1 MTNTLDPITLEV
13 LWNRLLSVVNEQQV
27 TLMRTAFSTVVRES
41 QDLACGVFDTHG
53 SMIAQS
59 LTGTP
64 GHINAMA
71 TGVRHFLKA
80 YPAETLQ
87 PGDVLITNDP
97 WQTAG
102 QINDMTILTP
112 VFSAPTRLA
121 NEGAINHA
129 FPAVQDEVRLQSEYE
144 LRAPTARQEE
154 KHGRL
159 VAYFASTCHAPD
171 IGGRI
176 FSGEARE
183 VYEEGLRIPI
193 TKLFIRDEPNHELLK
208 ILRANVRTPNET
220 IGDLYA
226 QTASNAVGAR
236 ELLHFMQEFGLDS
249 IDPLAEEIITRS
261 ERAMRGAIRTLPNG
275 RYENESWSDGFDEPI
290 RIKVTITIEDEDL
303 FIDFDGSSPQS
314 SRGINVVLNY
324 THAYASFAI
333 KAAIS
338 PEVPHNEGAF
348 RPVHVTA
355 PPGSILNCLEP
366 AAVASRH
373 LIGHFLPGVI
383 FGALA
388 PAMPGKVLACGAD
401 PIWISVWHGRWPETF
416 TFSLFQCGGTGA
428 RAIKDG
434 LNTTGFPSGVA
445 GVPAEV
451 IESLAPLVQHRR
463 ELRTDSGGPGTY
475 RGGLGQWTEVSYR
488 GDIPWGVSALV
499 DRTHFP
505 ATGLEGGKFGA
516 VGEYLVNNTTR
527 PQPKALYTLAPGDRV
542 QLHLP
547 GGGGYGNPFRR
558 PVEMVLNDVV
568 NGYVSLEAAER
579 DYGVV
584 IRYLGSED
592 QLVRPPTLYTID
604 EAATT
609 ALRIGRQS

>member
-1 MTNTLDPITLEV
+1 MTNTIDPIILEV

-41 QDLACGVFDTHG
+41 QDLACGVFDTRG

-80 YPAETLQ
+80 YPEEMLQ

-112 VFSAPTRLA
+112 VFK
-121 NEGAINHA
+121 
-129 FPAVQDEVRLQSEYE
+129 D
-144 LRAPTARQEE
+144 ARV
-154 KHGRL
+154 

-171 IGGRI
+171 IGGHI

-183 VYEEGLRIPI
+183 IYEEGLRIPI
-193 TKLFIRDEPNHELLK
+193 MKLFIRDEPNHELFK
-208 ILRANVRTPNET
+208 IIRANVRTPNET

-226 QTASNAVGAR
+226 QTSSNAVGAR
-236 ELLHFMQEFGLDS
+236 ELLHFMEEFGLDS
-249 IDPLAEEIITRS
+249 IDPLADEIISRS
-261 ERAMRGAIRTLPNG
+261 ERAMRDALRTLPNG

-290 RIKVTITIEDEDL
+290 HIRVAVTIEDEDL
-303 FIDFDGSSPQS
+303 FIDFAGSSPQS

-333 KAAIS
+333 KAAVS

-355 PPGSILNCLEP
+355 PPGCILNCVEP

-388 PAMPGKVLACGAD
+388 PTMPGKLIACGAD
-401 PIWISVWHGRWPETF
+401 PIWISVWHGKWPASQETF

-451 IESLAPLVQHRR
+451 VESLAPLIQYRR
-463 ELRTDSGGPGTY
+463 ELRTDSGGPGIY
-475 RGGLGQWTEVSYR
+475 RGGLGQWTEVGYR
-488 GDIPWGVSALV
+488 GNTSWGVSALV
-499 DRTHFP
+499 DRTRFP
-505 ATGLEGGKFGA
+505 ATGLAGGKSGA
-516 VGEYLVNNTTR
+516 PGEYLVNNTTS
-527 PQPKALYTLAPGDRV
+527 PQAKAMTSLAPGDRV
-542 QLHLP
+542 QLNLP
-547 GGGGYGNPFRR
+547 GGGGYGNPFQR
-558 PVEMVLNDVV
+558 PVELVLTDVV
-568 NGYVSLEAAER
+568 NGYVSLEAAKLE
-579 DYGVV
+579 YGVIV
-584 IRYLGSED
+584 HYHGSQE
-592 QLVRPPTLYTID
+592 QLVRLPNLYVID

-609 ALRIGRQS
+609 ALRTGKQEA

>member
-1 MTNTLDPITLEV
+1 MTQDIDLITLEV

-71 TGVRHFLKA
+71 TGVRHCLDA
-80 YPAETLQ
+80 YPAATLS

-102 QINDMTILTP
+102 QINDMTVLTP
-112 VFSAPTRLA
+112 VFKDS
-121 NEGAINHA
+121 
-129 FPAVQDEVRLQSEYE
+129 
-144 LRAPTARQEE
+144 
-154 KHGRL
+154 RL

-176 FSGEARE
+176 LSGEARE

-193 TKLFIRDEPNHELLK
+193 TKLFIRDEPNRELLK
-208 ILRANVRTPNET
+208 IIRANVRTPDET
-220 IGDLYA
+220 VGDLYA
-226 QTASNAVGAR
+226 QTSSNAVGAR
-236 ELLHFMQEFGLDS
+236 ELLHFMREFGLDS
-249 IDPLAEEIITRS
+249 IDPLADAIITRS
-261 ERAMRGAIRTLPNG
+261 EQAMRAAIRSLPNG

-290 RIKVTITIEDEDL
+290 RIKVAVTIEDEDI
-303 FIDFDGSSPQS
+303 FIDFAGSSPQS
-314 SRGINVVLNY
+314 PWGINVVLNY
-324 THAYASFAI
+324 THAYASFAL
-333 KAAIS
+333 KAAIT
-338 PEVPHNEGAF
+338 PTIPHNAGSF

-355 PPGSILNCLEP
+355 PAGSILNCVEP

-388 PAMPGKVLACGAD
+388 QAMPTQLIACGAD
-401 PIWISVWHGRWPETF
+401 PIWISVWRGSWPVSHQPF

-428 RAIKDG
+428 RATKDG

-445 GVPAEV
+445 GVPTEV
-451 IESLAPLVQHRR
+451 METSAPLIQYRR
-463 ELRTDSGGPGTY
+463 TLRTDSGGPGTY
-475 RGGLGQWTEVSYR
+475 RGGLGQWTEVGYR
-488 GDIPWGVSALV
+488 GDERWAVSAMV
-499 DRTHFP
+499 DRIHFP
-505 ATGLEGGKFGA
+505 ATGLHGGKEGA
-516 VGEYLVNNTTR
+516 PGEFLLNGKAGH
-527 PQPKALYTLAPGDRV
+527 QPKALLTLAPDHRV
-542 QLHLP
+542 QLNLP
-547 GGGGYGNPFRR
+547 GGGGYGDPYRR
-558 PVEMVLNDVV
+558 SVELVLSDVV
-568 NGYVSLEAAER
+568 NGYISLEAAER

-584 IRYLGSED
+584 IRYNGSQE
-592 QLVRPPTLYTID
+592 QLLRPPELYTID
-604 EAATT
+604 EAAT
-609 ALRIGRQS
+609 ASLRGARNPI

>member
-1 MTNTLDPITLEV
+1 MKNAIDPITLEV

-41 QDLACGVFDTHG
+41 QDLACGVFDTRG

-80 YPAETLQ
+80 YPSETLQ
-87 PGDVLITNDP
+87 SGDVLITNDP

-112 VFSAPTRLA
+112 VFKG
-121 NEGAINHA
+121 EG
-129 FPAVQDEVRLQSEYE
+129 VV
-144 LRAPTARQEE
+144 
-154 KHGRL
+154 G
-159 VAYFASTCHAPD
+159 YFASTCHAPD
-171 IGGRI
+171 IGGHI

-193 TKLFIRDEPNHELLK
+193 TKLFIRDDPNHELFK
-208 ILRANVRTPNET
+208 IIRANVRTPDET

-226 QTASNAVGAR
+226 QTSSNAVGAR
-236 ELLHFMQEFGLDS
+236 ELLHFMDEFDLDS
-249 IDPLAEEIITRS
+249 IDPLADEIIMRS
-261 ERAMRGAIRTLPNG
+261 ERAMREAIRALPNG

-290 RIKVTITIEDEDL
+290 RIKVAVTIEEEDL

-333 KAAIS
+333 KAAVS
-338 PEVPHNEGAF
+338 PEVPHNEGSF

-355 PPGSILNCLEP
+355 PPGCILNCLEP

-373 LIGHFLPGVI
+373 SIGHFLPGVI

-388 PAMPGKVLACGAD
+388 PAMPGKLMACGAD
-401 PIWISVWHGRWPETF
+401 PIWISVWQGKWPASLETF

-428 RAIKDG
+428 RATKDG

-445 GVPAEV
+445 GVPAE
-451 IESLAPLVQHRR
+451 ILESLTPLIQHRR

-488 GDIPWGVSALV
+488 GEASWGVSALV
-499 DRTHFP
+499 DRTHFS
-505 ATGLEGGKFGA
+505 ATGLEDGKSGA
-516 VGEYLVNNTTR
+516 LGEFLVNDTMR
-527 PQPKALYTLAPGDRV
+527 PQPKAFISLEPGDRV
-542 QLHLP
+542 QLNP
-547 GGGGYGNPFRR
+547 AGGGGYGDPSRR
-558 PVEMVLNDVV
+558 PLELVLNDVI
-568 NGYVSLEAAER
+568 NGYVSLEAADRE
-579 DYGVV
+579 YGVI
-584 IRYLGSED
+584 IRYMGD
-592 QLVRPPTLYTID
+592 QNLLVRPPDLYVID
-604 EAATT
+604 EAATK
-609 ALRIGRQS
+609 LRRAIKQGD

>member
-1 MTNTLDPITLEV
+1 MTNTIDPITLEV

-41 QDLACGVFDTHG
+41 QDLACGVFDTRG

-87 PGDVLITNDP
+87 PGDVLIT
-97 WQTAG
+97 
-102 QINDMTILTP
+102 INDMTILTP
-112 VFSAPTRLA
+112 VFKDTHVV
-121 NEGAINHA
+121 G
-129 FPAVQDEVRLQSEYE
+129 
-144 LRAPTARQEE
+144 
-154 KHGRL
+154 
-159 VAYFASTCHAPD
+159 YFASTCHAPD
-171 IGGRI
+171 IGGHI

-183 VYEEGLRIPI
+183 IYEEGLRIPI
-193 TKLFIRDEPNHELLK
+193 TKLFICDEPNHELFK
-208 ILRANVRTPNET
+208 IIRANVRTPNET

-226 QTASNAVGAR
+226 QTSSNAVGAR
-236 ELLHFMQEFGLDS
+236 ELLHFMEEFGLDS
-249 IDPLAEEIITRS
+249 IDPLSDEIIARS
-261 ERAMRGAIRTLPNG
+261 ERAMRDALHALPDG

-290 RIKVTITIEDEDL
+290 RIKVAVTIAGEDL
-303 FIDFDGSSPQS
+303 FIDFAGSSPQS

-355 PPGSILNCLEP
+355 PPGCILNCLEP

-388 PAMPGKVLACGAD
+388 PALPGKLIACGAD
-401 PIWISVWHGRWPETF
+401 PIWISVWHGKWPMSQETF

-451 IESLAPLVQHRR
+451 MESLAPLIQYRR
-463 ELRTDSGGPGTY
+463 ELRPDSGGPGFY
-475 RGGLGQWTEVSYR
+475 RGGLGQWTEAGYR
-488 GDIPWGVSALV
+488 GDTSWGVSALV
-499 DRTHFP
+499 DRTRFP
-505 ATGLEGGKFGA
+505 ATGLEGGKSGA
-516 VGEYLVNNTTR
+516 PGEYLVNNTIR
-527 PQPKALYTLAPGDRV
+527 PQAKALTPLAPDDRV
-542 QLHLP
+542 QLNLP
-547 GGGGYGNPFRR
+547 GGGGYGNPFQR
-558 PVEMVLNDVV
+558 PVELVLNDVV

-579 DYGVV
+579 EYGVIV
-584 IRYLGSED
+584 RYLGSQE
-592 QLVRPPTLYTID
+592 QLVRLPNLYVID

-609 ALRIGRQS
+609 ALRRNQAVGR

>member
-1 MTNTLDPITLEV
+1 MTNTIDAITLEV

-27 TLMRTAFSTVVRES
+27 ALMRTAFSTVVRES
-41 QDLACGVFDTHG
+41 QDLACGVFDTRG
-53 SMIAQS
+53 AMIAQS

-71 TGVRHFLKA
+71 TGVRHFLRE
-80 YPAETLQ
+80 YPAETLA

-102 QINDMTILTP
+102 QINDMTVLTP
-112 VFSAPTRLA
+112 VFKDRRVV
-121 NEGAINHA
+121 G
-129 FPAVQDEVRLQSEYE
+129 
-144 LRAPTARQEE
+144 
-154 KHGRL
+154 
-159 VAYFASTCHAPD
+159 YFASTCHAPD

-176 FSGEARE
+176 YSAEARE

-193 TKLFIRDEPNHELLK
+193 TKLFLRDEPNHELFKL
-208 ILRANVRTPNET
+208 IRANVRTPEET

-226 QTASNAVGAR
+226 QTSSNAVGAR
-236 ELLHFMQEFGLDS
+236 ELLHFMDDFGLDS
-249 IDPLAEEIITRS
+249 IDPLADEIISRS
-261 ERAMRGAIRTLPNG
+261 ERAMRETIRKLPNG
-275 RYENESWSDGFDEPI
+275 CYENEAWSDGFDEPI
-290 RIKVTITIEDEDL
+290 RIKVAVTIEDEDIL
-303 FIDFDGSSPQS
+303 IDFAGSSPQS
-314 SRGINVVLNY
+314 SWGINVVLNY

-333 KAAIS
+333 KAAIT
-338 PEVPHNEGAF
+338 PEIPHNEGSF

-355 PPGSILNCLEP
+355 PPGSILNCTEP

-388 PAMPGKVLACGAD
+388 QAMPTQLMACGAD
-401 PIWISVWHGRWPETF
+401 PIWISVWRGSWPASREPF

-451 IESLAPLVQHRR
+451 VESTTPLIQYRR

-475 RGGLGQWTEVSYR
+475 RGGLGQWTELGYR
-488 GDIPWGVSALV
+488 GDTSWAVSTMI
-499 DRTHFP
+499 DRVRFP
-505 ATGLEGGKFGA
+505 ATGLHGGKMGA
-516 VGEYLVNNTTR
+516 AGELAVNGDHHVR
-527 PQPKALYTLAPGDRV
+527 PKTLITLTPGSRV
-542 QLHLP
+542 QLNPP
-547 GGGGYGNPFRR
+547 GGGGYGDPYQR
-558 PVEMVLNDVV
+558 PVALVLHDVV

-579 DYGVV
+579 EYGVV
-584 IRYLGSED
+584 IRYRGSAD
-592 QLVRPPTLYTID
+592 RLVRPPELYTLD
-604 EAATT
+604 EAATES
-609 ALRIGRQS
+609 LRATKKGIEHE

>member
-1 MTNTLDPITLEV
+1 MKNTIDPITLEV
-13 LWNRLLSVVNEQQV
+13 LWNRLISVVNEQQV

-41 QDLACGVFDTHG
+41 QDLACGVFDTRG

-80 YPAETLQ
+80 YPAETLR

-112 VFSAPTRLA
+112 VFKGERVV
-121 NEGAINHA
+121 G
-129 FPAVQDEVRLQSEYE
+129 
-144 LRAPTARQEE
+144 
-154 KHGRL
+154 
-159 VAYFASTCHAPD
+159 YFASTCHAPD
-171 IGGRI
+171 IGGHI

-193 TKLFIRDEPNHELLK
+193 TKLFIRDEPNHELFK
-208 ILRANVRTPNET
+208 IIRANVRTPDET

-226 QTASNAVGAR
+226 QTSSNAVGAR
-236 ELLHFMQEFGLDS
+236 ELLHFMEEFDLHS
-249 IDPLAEEIITRS
+249 IDPLADEIITRS
-261 ERAMRGAIRTLPNG
+261 ERAMREAIGALPNG

-290 RIKVTITIEDEDL
+290 RIKVAVTIEDEDL

-333 KAAIS
+333 KAAVS
-338 PEVPHNEGAF
+338 PEIPHNEGAF

-355 PPGSILNCLEP
+355 PPGCILNCLEP

-373 LIGHFLPGVI
+373 SIGHFLPGVI

-388 PAMPGKVLACGAD
+388 PAMPGKLMACGAD
-401 PIWISVWHGRWPETF
+401 PIWISVWQGKWPVSQETF

-428 RAIKDG
+428 RATKDG
-434 LNTTGFPSGVA
+434 LHTTGFPSGVA
-445 GVPAEV
+445 GVPAE
-451 IESLAPLVQHRR
+451 ILESLTPLIQHRR
-463 ELRTDSGGPGTY
+463 ELRTDSGGPGMY

-488 GDIPWGVSALV
+488 GEASWGVSALV
-499 DRTHFP
+499 DRTRFP
-505 ATGLEGGKFGA
+505 ATGLEGGKSGA
-516 VGEYLVNNTTR
+516 SGEFLVNNTIR
-527 PQPKALYTLAPGDRV
+527 PQPKAFIPLEPGDRV
-542 QLHLP
+542 QLNP
-547 GGGGYGNPFRR
+547 AGGGGYGDPFRR
-558 PVEMVLNDVV
+558 PLEPVLNDVI
-568 NGYVSLEAAER
+568 NGYVSLEAADR
-579 DYGVV
+579 HYGVI
-584 IRYLGSED
+584 IRYLGDQD
-592 QLVRPPTLYTID
+592 QLVRLPELYVID
-604 EAATT
+604 EAATR
-609 ALRIGRQS
+609 LRRSRKQGD